1 MQDTTRTPGGVAAP
15 GRIGPLCRMLRATAL
30 ALGLGG
36 ALGAHAAY
44 PEKPIQLVISFP
56 PAGASDVMARA
67 IGQKLGTELQ
77 QSIIVENR
85 PGAGGAIGMSVAAR
99 AAADGYTLYQAGV
112 TNLAIAASVYKSQ
125 QASLPNDFVPVATMA
140 YSPHMLVVPAT
151 LPVNTLAELIDYV
164 KKEPGRYNFASQG
177 TGTLSHLES
186 ELLMMKTGMDMVH
199 VPYKG
204 SSQALPDVING
215 SSVMF
220 FDSIPGS
227 IALVKAGKLKVLAVA
242 SAGRSSLLP
251 DVPTFAEAGVPGIEA
266 NNVFAMMAPKGTPQ
280 PAIDAMAAALQKVL
294 AMPDLKEKLSAQGIE
309 THYAPAGD
317 LARDIAD
324 EYRRWGEV
332 VKAAGIEPQ

>member
-1 MQDTTRTPGGVAAP
+1 
-15 GRIGPLCRMLRATAL
+15 
-30 ALGLGG
+30 
-36 ALGAHAAY
+36 
-44 PEKPIQLVISFP
+44 
-56 PAGASDVMARA
+56 
-67 IGQKLGTELQ
+67 

-220 FDSIPGS
+220 
-227 IALVKAGKLKVLAVA
+227 
-242 SAGRSSLLP
+242 
-251 DVPTFAEAGVPGIEA
+251 
-266 NNVFAMMAPKGTPQ
+266 
-280 PAIDAMAAALQKVL
+280 
-294 AMPDLKEKLSAQGIE
+294 
-309 THYAPAGD
+309 
-317 LARDIAD
+317 
-324 EYRRWGEV
+324 
-332 VKAAGIEPQ
+332 